1 VGISEAAWVVLQVCR
16 DRISGQVIAGRL
28 RAESIPVQVELLG
41 PLPDFE
47 QSVQVRVPRWWHAR
61 ASQILAEPP
70 PSEEELAEL
79 AVRTPYQDGAPE

>member
-1 VGISEAAWVVLQVCR
+1 MREAPWVVLRVCR
-16 DRISGQVIAGRL
+16 DRITGEVIAGRL
-28 RAESIPVQVELLG
+28 RTESIPVQVELLG

-47 QSVQVRVPRWWHAR
+47 QSVEVRVPRGWHAR

-70 PSEEELAEL
+70 PSEEELGEL

>member
-1 VGISEAAWVVLQVCR
+1 MSEAPWIVLRVCR
-16 DRISGQVIAGRL
+16 DRITGEVIAGRL
-28 RAESIPVQVELLG
+28 RAESIPVQVERRG

-47 QSVQVRVPRWWHAR
+47 QSVQVSVPRRWHTR

-79 AVRTPYQDGAPE
+79 AVRTPFQDGAPE